1 MITASPKLRWPN
13 ASGHSANASG
23 PPTSASLCPLA
34 AAGGFHGGVVASVGD
49 RMDDWMESAVEGG
62 IG

>member
-1 MITASPKLRWPN
+1 
-13 ASGHSANASG
+13 
-23 PPTSASLCPLA
+23 LA
-34 AAGGFHGGVVASVGD
+34 AASGFHGGVVASVGD